1 MHVGTSEILLDDTRR
16 YAEKARA
23 AGAEA
28 VPHVWEGMTHVFPS
42 SVGTLEAAEKA
53 LSLMATFL
61 DGRLGARPEA
71 AGSSNVRGRA

>member
-1 MHVGTSEILLDDTRR
+1 M
-16 YAEKARA
+16 A
-23 AGAEA
+23 
-28 VPHVWEGMTHVFPS
+28 HVWEGMTHVFPS

-61 DGRLGARPEA
+61 DQGLGTQPEA